1 MRVFML
7 SDYEKT
13 VLQFIIQFKQVNG
26 FSPTVRE
33 IAQGINTKNIKY
45 VHEILGRLEDNGY
58 IKSKEKSPRTIVVK
72 KFIS

>member
-1 MRVFML
+1 ML

-33 IAQGINTKNIKY
+33 IAKGINTKNIKY
-45 VHEILGRLEDNGY
+45 VHEVLGRLEDSGY

>member
-1 MRVFML
+1 ML

-26 FSPTVRE
+26 FSPRVRE
-33 IAQGINTKNIKY
+33 IAQGINTKNIEY
-45 VHEILGRLEDNGY
+45 VHEVLGRLEDSGY

>member
-1 MRVFML
+1 ML

-33 IAQGINTKNIKY
+33 IARGINTKNIKY
-45 VHEILGRLEDNGY
+45 VHEVLGRLEDNGY
-58 IKSKEKSPRTIVVK
+58 IKTKEKSPRTIVVK

>member
-1 MRVFML
+1 ML

-33 IAQGINTKNIKY
+33 IASGINTKNIKY
-45 VHEILGRLEDNGY
+45 VHEVLGRLEDIGY

>member
-1 MRVFML
+1 MT
-7 SDYEKT
+7 DYEKT
-13 VLQFIIQFKQVNG
+13 VLQFIIQFKQTNG

-33 IAQGINTKNIKY
+33 IAKGINTKNIKY
-45 VHEILGRLEDNGY
+45 VHEILGRLEDDGY